1 MVFQYFISLITML
14 CLFDIYFFS
23 KEVKQCL
30 LLFSLYF
37 LKVLLHSVWRWVLFS
52 ELFIMMLSIISL
64 SYCISLLALPYQST
78 TNSRLNRRNS
88 FSTVLEART
97 LRLSRFHLFWGLSP
111 WLAEGQLLSSYGL
124 SACVLISSS

>member
-52 ELFIMMLSIISL
+52 ELFIMMLLIISL

>member
-37 LKVLLHSVWRWVLFS
+37 LKVLLHSVWCWVLFS
-52 ELFIMMLSIISL
+52 ELFIMMLLIISL